1 MTFNEA
7 MALQPMWLQIWLNV
21 LLVGAFVLPLS
32 FLFWRQSRIA
42 GVVTLAGALIAAF
55 AIIWMYGQLGY
66 VKLLGLPHV
75 ILWTPVAV
83 YLWRQIRRADMPV
96 WPRRLMSVSLV
107 IIAISLVFDYVDL
120 ARWVLGEREAV
131 AGTLP
136 VE

>member
-21 LLVGAFVLPLS
+21 LLAGAFVLPLS

-42 GVVTLAGALIAAF
+42 GVVTLAAALIAAF
-55 AIIWMYGQLGY
+55 AIMWMYDQLGY

-107 IIAISLVFDYVDL
+107 IMAISLAFDYVDV
-120 ARWVLGEREAV
+120 ARWVLGERTAMS
-131 AGTLP
+131 GTLP
-136 VE
+136 LE

>member
-21 LLVGAFVLPLS
+21 LLLGAFVLPLS

-42 GVVTLAGALIAAF
+42 GVVTLAAALIAAF
-55 AIIWMYGQLGY
+55 AIMWMYDQLGY

-107 IIAISLVFDYVDL
+107 IMAISLAFDYVDV
-120 ARWVLGEREAV
+120 ARWVLGERTAMS
-131 AGTLP
+131 GTLP
-136 VE
+136 LE